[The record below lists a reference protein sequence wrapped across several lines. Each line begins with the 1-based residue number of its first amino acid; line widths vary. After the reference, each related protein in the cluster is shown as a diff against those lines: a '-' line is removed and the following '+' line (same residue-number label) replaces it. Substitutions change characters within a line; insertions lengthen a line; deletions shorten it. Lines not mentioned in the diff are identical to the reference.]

1 MTWEGLPTVELRVE
15 VPLPQEGGGW
25 GWHVDGRVSPAGR
38 EPAYSRHDLL
48 RVMLT
53 YGVMVAT
60 LFASAGP
67 SAFRVTA
74 WEIHTRRTVGAYSF
88 RWDGDRGRYMP
99 EGDPFIIWDKY
110 SDRIAAGLKG
120 GHIQPAA
127 VADEPSH
134 TRVRDEPQEARQ
146 RPQVEPGRQRQPQ
159 APRVERERA
168 QERTRQRYSEPNDIP
183 SGDEPRAHC
192 R

>member
-1 MTWEGLPTVELRVE
+1 MNGEGSPTVELRVE

-25 GWHVDGRVSPAGR
+25 GWHADRRVSPAGH
-38 EPAYSRHDLL
+38 EPVFSRHDLL

-53 YGVMVAT
+53 YGVIVAT
-60 LFASAGP
+60 LFATAGP

-88 RWDGDRGRYMP
+88 RWDADRGRYMP
-99 EGDPFIIWDKY
+99 EGDPFVIWDKY

-134 TRVRDEPQEARQ
+134 TRVSHEPQEARQ
-146 RPQVEPGRQRQPQ
+146 RPQVEPGTLPQPKP
-159 APRVERERA
+159 PRASQERA
-168 QERTRQRYSEPNDIP
+168 QDRVRERYSEP
-183 SGDEPRAHC
+183 STDEPRTRC